1 MNKMRSQIFLG
12 MLLGFAANI
21 LGMFMYIL
29 IFIDAN
35 FTDALYKIKEFN
47 LVGSIIA
54 LGAAINFLPFFIL
67 LNKNKVYMARGV
79 LIATILA
86 ALVTLVYKLDVW
98 FG

>member
-1 MNKMRSQIFLG
+1 MRSQIFLG
-12 MLLGFAANI
+12 ILLGFVANT
-21 LGMFMYIL
+21 LGMFLYIL

-35 FTDALYKIKEFN
+35 FTDAIYKIKEFN

-79 LIATILA
+79 LIATIIA
-86 ALVTLVYKLDVW
+86 AIFTLIYKLNIW